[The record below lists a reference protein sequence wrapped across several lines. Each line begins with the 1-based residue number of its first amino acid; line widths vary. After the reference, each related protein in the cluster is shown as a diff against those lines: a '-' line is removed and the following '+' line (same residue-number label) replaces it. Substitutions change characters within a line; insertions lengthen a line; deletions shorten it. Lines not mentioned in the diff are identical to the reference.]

1 MSERVLSASFIS
13 PVALTAP
20 SIEQEKAFQLK
31 KTKPEDELLFVCTRQ
46 NFLDGH
52 EQRVLNICRK
62 HKIDWALIYSTA
74 KLHGV
79 APLVYANLRWCQ
91 NLLIPPEILERFR
104 LCLMHNILVKERLA
118 ENITRAISFF
128 AERSINVMLIKGI
141 ALDILVYDQPY
152 YTVLQDADIAISVRR
167 EEITD
172 RQYREFMEFFHE
184 SGVEYDYF
192 SHHNVVM
199 HGVLPV
205 DFQQIWT
212 EASKIEFRG
221 QDVFVM
227 SPEDML
233 LSLCINSCRKRFFRL
248 KALCDIAETINK
260 YPGLDW
266 SKLVQRARAYD
277 CYNIIY
283 TVLLVTVMT
292 MGCSL
297 PEGCLMPSKSVQSG
311 LKSSA
316 I

>member
-1 MSERVLSASFIS
+1 MSKRVLSASLF
-13 PVALTAP
+13 PAALTAP
-20 SIEQEKAFQLK
+20 AIEQEKTFQLK
-31 KTKPEDELLFVCTRQ
+31 KTKPEDELLFACARQ
-46 NFLDGH
+46 NFRDEH
-52 EQRVLNICRK
+52 QQRVFNICCK

-74 KLHGV
+74 ELHGV
-79 APLVYANLRWCQ
+79 APLVYANLCWCQ

-104 LCLMHNILVKERLA
+104 LCLMRNILAKERLA
-118 ENITRAISFF
+118 ESITRAISFF
-128 AERSINVMLIKGI
+128 AERSIKVMLIKDV

-152 YTVLQDADIAISVRR
+152 YTVLQDADIVISVSR
-167 EEITD
+167 EKVTD
-172 RQYREFMEFFHE
+172 RQYKEFMEFFDQ
-184 SGVEYDYF
+184 SRVEDDDF
-192 SHHNVVM
+192 SPHNVVVN
-199 HGVLPV
+199 GVLPV

-212 EASKIEFRG
+212 EAKKIEFRG

-233 LSLCINSCRKRFFRL
+233 FSLCINSCRKQFFGL

-277 CYNIIY
+277 CHNIVY
-283 TVLLVTVMT
+283 TALLVTVMT

-297 PEGCLMPSKSVQSG
+297 PEGCLMPSKSSQAG